1 MPSPLFLLGSKLL
14 SNGLHHLQL
23 FWIGKI
29 AGGRSI
35 AQNIRAYVYRGAID
49 KTLLHILKHLTGDSP
64 ERCEL
69 WVGLAVLANN
79 LVVEVIVQDLN
90 LKSSK
95 INDGNINLVPQYS
108 CQLSQGFKVSNV
120 DDERAKAVIED
131 EAETLQEFSQSR
143 ATFFF
148 ILQTTK
154 KYINQISC

>member
-1 MPSPLFLLGSKLL
+1 MASPLFLLGSKLL

-29 AGGRSI
+29 TGGRSI

-79 LVVEVIVQDLN
+79 LVVEVIVQVIKN
-90 LKSSK
+90 LMME
-95 INDGNINLVPQYS
+95 IN
-108 CQLSQGFKVSNV
+108 K
-120 DDERAKAVIED
+120 
-131 EAETLQEFSQSR
+131 
-143 ATFFF
+143 
-148 ILQTTK
+148 
-154 KYINQISC
+154 NQILLLEYLLLQ